1 MDFSNYIF
9 RSSFVGNIISV
20 PKPLTGK
27 QLETLAAYRKKD
39 KPLTENQ
46 KKDLISLE
54 FKHNESKEFKLTD
67 GAKKLLNKI
76 VFYEKHNRIKT
87 LENEF
92 LDKGNRVE
100 KQARDLM
107 TKVLGIPLVKDDE
120 RRTNQWVTG
129 KRDINTTGIILDIK
143 SKWDF
148 ETFYSSLVD
157 SSNEIYL
164 RQGDN
169 YMELW
174 EEKEFLLCHVLVD
187 TPFDLIIKQLH
198 KLHWNHVI
206 LDLGHN
212 NFIDGEITNPD
223 SIELVVKEVNNHI
236 YTREGLESFCNEH
249 QAIKLDWFADFKEI
263 PESERIHMV
272 PHSFDKVRIEQR
284 NECIKL
290 AREYMGTVNPINN
303 LIQIPK

>member
-1 MDFSNYIF
+1 MDFGNYIF

-39 KPLTENQ
+39 KLTDTQ

-54 FKHNESKEFKLTD
+54 FKHNESKQFKLTD
-67 GAKKLLNKI
+67 GAKKLLNQI
-76 VFYEKHNRIKT
+76 VFYEKHARIT
-87 LENEF
+87 SLESDY
-92 LDKGNRVE
+92 LDKGLRVE
-100 KQARDLM
+100 KQSRDLM

-120 RRTNQWVTG
+120 RKINEWVSG
-129 KRDINTTGIILDIK
+129 KRDINTQDVIIDIK
-143 SKWDF
+143 SKFDF
-148 ETFYSSLVD
+148 NTFNAALVD

-164 RQGDN
+164 RQLDC
-169 YMELW
+169 YMDLW
-174 EEKEFLLCHVLVD
+174 NVKESLLCHVLID
-187 TPFDLIIKQLH
+187 TPFDIIIKHLH
-198 KLHWNHVI
+198 KLHWNHII

-212 NFIDGEITNPD
+212 NFIDGEISNPD
-223 SIELVVKEVNNHI
+223 SIEMVVREVNNHI

-249 QAIKLDWFADFKEI
+249 QAIKLDWFAKFIEI
-263 PESERIHMV
+263 PESERIHMI
-272 PHSFDKVRIEQR
+272 PHSFDKVRVEQR

-303 LIQIPK
+303 LIQLPK

>member
-1 MDFSNYIF
+1 MDFSEHIF
-9 RSSFVGNIISV
+9 NSSFVGNIISV

-39 KPLTENQ
+39 KLTDNQ

-67 GAKKLLNKI
+67 GAKKLLNEI
-76 VFYEKHNRIKT
+76 VFYKKHGRIVS
-87 LENEF
+87 LENNY

-100 KQARDLM
+100 KQSRDVM
-107 TKVLGIPLVKDDE
+107 TKVLGVPLVKDDE
-120 RRTNQWVTG
+120 RRNNQWVTG
-129 KRDINTTGIILDIK
+129 KRDINTNDIVIDIK
-143 SKWDF
+143 SKF
-148 ETFYSSLVD
+148 EFSTFYSSLID
-157 SSNEIYL
+157 KSNEIYL
-164 RQGDN
+164 RQLDC

-174 EEKEFLLCHVLVD
+174 DVKESLLCHVLVD

-198 KLHWNHVI
+198 KLHWNNVI

-212 NFIDGEITNPD
+212 DFVDGIISNPD
-223 SIELVVKEVNNHI
+223 KIDIVVKEVNNHI
-236 YTREGLESFCNEH
+236 YTREGLESFCNEY

-263 PESERIHMV
+263 PESERIHMI

-303 LIQIPK
+303 LIKLTK

>member
-1 MDFSNYIF
+1 MDFSKYIF
-9 RSSFVGNIISV
+9 RSSFIGNIISV
-20 PKPLTGK
+20 PKPLTGNQMK
-27 QLETLAAYRKKD
+27 MLSDFLKKD
-39 KPLTENQ
+39 KLTDKQ
-46 KKDLISLE
+46 KKDLIDLQY
-54 FKHNESKEFKLTD
+54 KHNKSKKFEITD
-67 GAKKLLNKI
+67 GAKKLLNQI
-76 VFYEKHNRIKT
+76 VFYEKHGRIT
-87 LENEF
+87 SLESDY
-92 LDKGNRVE
+92 LDKGLRIE
-100 KQARDLM
+100 KQSRDLM

-120 RRTNQWVTG
+120 RKINEWVSG
-129 KRDINTTGIILDIK
+129 KRDINTQDIIIDIK
-143 SKWDF
+143 SKF
-148 ETFYSSLVD
+148 YFNTFNAALVD

-164 RQGDN
+164 RQLDC
-169 YMELW
+169 YMDLW
-174 EEKEFLLCHVLVD
+174 DVKESLLCHVLVD

-272 PHSFDKVRIEQR
+272 PHSFNKIRIEQR

-290 AREYMGTVNPINN
+290 AREYMGKVNPINN
-303 LIQIPK
+303 LIQL